1 MNSFISKRINN
12 IQFAILS
19 PDEIR
24 KMSQVRVIT
33 ADTYDDDGYPIERG
47 LMDLHMGV
55 IEPGLKCATCSGK
68 VDECPGHFGHIDL
81 AMPVVQ
87 VGFVKEIKM
96 FLDGTCKQC
105 SRVKLTDDEMEAYG
119 KRLSEKKLEE
129 FDLEL
134 LTLIIKKNLDQ
145 VTIRDLFQPFPNF
158 LWSDLLFCCTT

>member
-1 MNSFISKRINN
+1 VNSFISKRINN

-24 KMSQVRVIT
+24 KMSQVKVIT

-68 VDECPGHFGHIDL
+68 VDECPGHFGHIEL

-96 FLDGTCKQC
+96 FLDGTCRQC
-105 SRVKLTDDEMEAYG
+105 SRVKLTPDEMNAYSR
-119 KRLSEKKLEE
+119 RLGEKKLED
-129 FDLEL
+129 FDPEILTIIIKR
-134 LTLIIKKNLDQ
+134 TLIRQ
-145 VTIRDLFQPFPNF
+145 
-158 LWSDLLFCCTT
+158 